1 MIDNPDPRKYVIKI
15 RRGKAILVDKQILR
29 WRKKRKEAA
38 AKAEKVEQI
47 EATVEQLTERSWKKF
62 FE

>member
-1 MIDNPDPRKYVIKI
+1 MLDNPNPKKYVIKI

-29 WRKKRKEAA
+29 WRKRRKKAAQTEA
-38 AKAEKVEQI
+38 AKALEEIQQVDTSKI
-47 EATVEQLTERSWKKF
+47 LHRKF